1 MYFSLQ
7 STKSNKFWQTG
18 EWVQTIDR
26 ATKYDSEDEAEKVAA
41 LRSLGQVTI
50 VENATPFKQVA

>member
-18 EWVQTIDR
+18 EWVQTLDR

-41 LRSLGQVTI
+41 LRSLGQVVV
-50 VENATPFKQVA
+50 VENTTDFRKAS